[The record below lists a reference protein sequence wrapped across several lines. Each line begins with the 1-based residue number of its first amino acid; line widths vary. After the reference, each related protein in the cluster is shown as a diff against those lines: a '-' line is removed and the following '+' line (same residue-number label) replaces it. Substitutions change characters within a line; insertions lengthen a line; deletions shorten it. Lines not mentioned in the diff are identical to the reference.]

1 MTKNEAIPVM
11 NTRMTPVAFELTRN
25 AFGQLTLTWPDGR
38 VAQGVVPVRAFPVQS
53 PEQGIALMDTDGHEA
68 VWIDA
73 LDELPEPAQGLIR
86 DALESREFMPE
97 IQAIERVSSFSTPCT
112 WYVKTDR
119 GDTQFVL
126 RGDEDIRRLA
136 GQTLLVSDSHGIHFL
151 IRDLDKLGKES
162 RKILDRFM

>member
-1 MTKNEAIPVM
+1 MTKNEKTPAM
-11 NTRMTPVAFELTRN
+11 STRMTPVAFELTRN
-25 AFGQLTLTWPDGR
+25 SFGQLILTQPDGR
-38 VAQGVVPVRAFPVQS
+38 VVQGVMPVRAFPIQS
-53 PEQGIALMDTDGHEA
+53 PEQGIALMDVDGHEV
-68 VWIDA
+68 VWLDA
-73 LDELPEPAQGLIR
+73 LIDVPQPAQGLIR

-97 IQAIERVSSFSTPCT
+97 IQAIVSVSSFSTPCT
-112 WYVKTDR
+112 WVVKTDR

-151 IRDLDKLGKES
+151 IRDLDKLNKDS

>member
-1 MTKNEAIPVM
+1 
-11 NTRMTPVAFELTRN
+11 MTPVAFELTRN
-25 AFGQLTLTWPDGR
+25 SFGQLILTQPDGR
-38 VAQGVVPVRAFPVQS
+38 MVQGVVPVRAFPVQS
-53 PEQGIALMDTDGHEA
+53 PEQGIALMDTDGHEV
-68 VWIDA
+68 VWLDA
-73 LDELPEPAQGLIR
+73 LSDVPQPAQGLIR

-97 IQAIERVSSFSTPCT
+97 IQTIMSVSSFSTPCT
-112 WYVKTDR
+112 WVVKTDR

-151 IRDLDKLGKES
+151 IRDLEKLDKDS

>member
-1 MTKNEAIPVM
+1 
-11 NTRMTPVAFELTRN
+11 MTPVAFELTRN
-25 AFGQLTLTWPDGR
+25 SFGQLILTLPQGR
-38 VAQGVVPVRAFPVQS
+38 VVQGVMPVRAFPVQS
-53 PEQGIALMDTDGHEA
+53 PEQGIALMDTDGHEV
-68 VWIDA
+68 VWLDA
-73 LDELPEPAQGLIR
+73 LSDVPQPAQGLIR

-97 IQAIERVSSFSTPCT
+97 IQTIMSVSSFSTPCT
-112 WYVKTDR
+112 WVVKTDR

-151 IRDLDKLGKES
+151 IRDLDKLDKDS

>member
-1 MTKNEAIPVM
+1 
-11 NTRMTPVAFELTRN
+11 MTPVAFELTRN
-25 AFGQLTLTWPDGR
+25 AFGQLALTLPDGR
-38 VAQGVVPVRAFPVQS
+38 VVQGVMPVRAFPVQS

-68 VWIDA
+68 VWLDA
-73 LDELPEPAQGLIR
+73 LSDVPQPAQGLIR

-97 IQAIERVSSFSTPCT
+97 IQTIVSVSSFSTPCT
-112 WYVKTDR
+112 WVVKTDR

-136 GQTLLVSDSHGIHFL
+136 GQTLLISDSHGIHFL
-151 IRDLDKLGKES
+151 IRDLDKLNKDS

>member
-1 MTKNEAIPVM
+1 MPKNEKTPAM
-11 NTRMTPVAFELTRN
+11 STRMTPVAFELTRN
-25 AFGQLTLTWPDGR
+25 PFGHLALTLDGR
-38 VAQGVVPVRAFPVQS
+38 VVQGVVPVRAFPVQS
-53 PEQGIALMDTDGHEA
+53 PEQGIALMDADGHEA

-73 LDELPEPAQGLIR
+73 LSEVPQPAQGLIR

-97 IQAIERVSSFSTPCT
+97 IQTIVSVSSFSTPCT
-112 WYVKTDR
+112 WSVKTDR

-151 IRDLDKLGKES
+151 IRDLDRLDKDS

>member
-1 MTKNEAIPVM
+1 
-11 NTRMTPVAFELTRN
+11 MTPVAFELSRN
-25 AFGQLTLTWPDGR
+25 AFGQLALTLPDGR
-38 VAQGVVPVRAFPVQS
+38 VVQGVMPVRAFPVQS

-68 VWIDA
+68 VWLDA
-73 LDELPEPAQGLIR
+73 LSDVPQPAQGLIR

-97 IQAIERVSSFSTPCT
+97 IQTIVSVSSFSTPCT
-112 WYVKTDR
+112 WVVKTDR

-136 GQTLLVSDSHGIHFL
+136 GQTLLISDSHGIHFL
-151 IRDLDKLGKES
+151 IRDLDKLNKDS

>member
-1 MTKNEAIPVM
+1 
-11 NTRMTPVAFELTRN
+11 MTPVAFELTRN
-25 AFGQLTLTWPDGR
+25 SFGQLILTLPQGR
-38 VAQGVVPVRAFPVQS
+38 VVQGVMPVRAFPVQS
-53 PEQGIALMDTDGHEA
+53 PEQGIALMDTDGHEV
-68 VWIDA
+68 VWLDA
-73 LDELPEPAQGLIR
+73 LSDVPQPAQGLIR

-97 IQAIERVSSFSTPCT
+97 IQAIVSVSSFSTPCT
-112 WYVKTDR
+112 WVVKTDR

-151 IRDLDKLGKES
+151 IRDLDKLNKDS

>member
-1 MTKNEAIPVM
+1 
-11 NTRMTPVAFELTRN
+11 MTPVAFELTRN
-25 AFGQLTLTWPDGR
+25 SFGQLILTQPDGR
-38 VAQGVVPVRAFPVQS
+38 MVQGVVPVRAFPVQS
-53 PEQGIALMDTDGHEA
+53 PEQGIALMDTDGHEV
-68 VWIDA
+68 VWLDA
-73 LDELPEPAQGLIR
+73 LNDVPQPAQGLIR

-97 IQAIERVSSFSTPCT
+97 IQAIVSVSSFSTPCT
-112 WYVKTDR
+112 WVVKTDR

-151 IRDLDKLGKES
+151 IRDLEKLDKDS

>member
-1 MTKNEAIPVM
+1 
-11 NTRMTPVAFELTRN
+11 MTPVAFELTRN
-25 AFGQLTLTWPDGR
+25 SFGQLILTLPQGR
-38 VAQGVVPVRAFPVQS
+38 VVQGVMPVRAFPVQS
-53 PEQGIALMDTDGHEA
+53 PEQGIALMDTDGHEV
-68 VWIDA
+68 VWLDA
-73 LDELPEPAQGLIR
+73 LNDVPQPAQGLIR

-97 IQAIERVSSFSTPCT
+97 IQAIVSVSSFSTPCT
-112 WYVKTDR
+112 WVVKTDR

-151 IRDLDKLGKES
+151 IRDLDKLNKDS

>member
-1 MTKNEAIPVM
+1 
-11 NTRMTPVAFELTRN
+11 MTPAAFELTRN
-25 AFGQLTLTWPDGR
+25 AFGQLILTQPDGR
-38 VAQGVVPVRAFPVQS
+38 VVQGVVPVRAFPVQS
-53 PEQGIALMDTDGHEA
+53 PEQGIALMDADGHEA
-68 VWIDA
+68 VWLDA
-73 LDELPEPAQGLIR
+73 LSDVPQPAQGLIR

-97 IQAIERVSSFSTPCT
+97 IQTIVSVSSFSTPCT
-112 WYVKTDR
+112 WVVKTDR

-151 IRDLDKLGKES
+151 IRDLEKLDKDS

>member
-1 MTKNEAIPVM
+1 
-11 NTRMTPVAFELTRN
+11 MTPVAFELTRN
-25 AFGQLTLTWPDGR
+25 SFGQLILTQPDGR
-38 VAQGVVPVRAFPVQS
+38 MVQGVVPVRAFPVQS
-53 PEQGIALMDTDGHEA
+53 PEQGIALMDTDGHEV
-68 VWIDA
+68 VWLDA
-73 LDELPEPAQGLIR
+73 LSDVPQPAQGLIR

-97 IQAIERVSSFSTPCT
+97 IQAIVSVSSFSTPCT
-112 WYVKTDR
+112 WVVKTDR

-151 IRDLDKLGKES
+151 IRDLEKLDKDS

>member
-1 MTKNEAIPVM
+1 
-11 NTRMTPVAFELTRN
+11 MTPAAFELTRN
-25 AFGQLTLTWPDGR
+25 SFGQLILTQPDGR
-38 VAQGVVPVRAFPVQS
+38 VVQGVVPVRAFPVQS
-53 PEQGIALMDTDGHEA
+53 PEQGIALMDADGHEA
-68 VWIDA
+68 VWLDA
-73 LDELPEPAQGLIR
+73 LSDVPQPAQGLIR

-97 IQAIERVSSFSTPCT
+97 IQTIVSVSSFSTPCT
-112 WYVKTDR
+112 WVVKTDR

-151 IRDLDKLGKES
+151 IRDLEKLDKDS

>member
-1 MTKNEAIPVM
+1 
-11 NTRMTPVAFELTRN
+11 MTPVAFELTRN
-25 AFGQLTLTWPDGR
+25 SFGQLILTQPDGR
-38 VAQGVVPVRAFPVQS
+38 MVQCVVPVRAFPVQS
-53 PEQGIALMDTDGHEA
+53 PEQGIALMDTDGHEV
-68 VWIDA
+68 VWLDA
-73 LDELPEPAQGLIR
+73 LSDVPQPAQGLIR

-97 IQAIERVSSFSTPCT
+97 IQTIMSVSSFSTPCT
-112 WYVKTDR
+112 WVVKTDR

-151 IRDLDKLGKES
+151 IRDLEKLDKDS

>member
-1 MTKNEAIPVM
+1 
-11 NTRMTPVAFELTRN
+11 MTPVAFELTRN
-25 AFGQLTLTWPDGR
+25 AFGQLALTLPDGR
-38 VAQGVVPVRAFPVQS
+38 VVQGVTPVRAFPVQS

-68 VWIDA
+68 IWLDA
-73 LDELPEPAQGLIR
+73 LSDVPQPAQGLIR

-97 IQAIERVSSFSTPCT
+97 IQTIVSVSSFSTPCT
-112 WYVKTDR
+112 WVVKTDR

-136 GQTLLVSDSHGIHFL
+136 GQTLLISDSHGIHFL
-151 IRDLDKLGKES
+151 IRDLDKLNKDS

>member
-1 MTKNEAIPVM
+1 
-11 NTRMTPVAFELTRN
+11 MTPVAFELTRN
-25 AFGQLTLTWPDGR
+25 AFGQLALTLPDGR
-38 VAQGVVPVRAFPVQS
+38 VMQGVMPVRAFPVQS

-68 VWIDA
+68 VWLAA
-73 LDELPEPAQGLIR
+73 LSDVPQPAQGLIR

-97 IQAIERVSSFSTPCT
+97 IQTIVSVSSFSTPCT
-112 WYVKTDR
+112 WVVKTDR

-136 GQTLLVSDSHGIHFL
+136 GQTLLISDSHGIHFL
-151 IRDLDKLGKES
+151 IRDLDKLNKDS

>member
-1 MTKNEAIPVM
+1 
-11 NTRMTPVAFELTRN
+11 MTPVVFELTRN
-25 AFGQLTLTWPDGR
+25 AFGQLALTLPDGR
-38 VAQGVVPVRAFPVQS
+38 VVQGVMPVRAFPVQS

-68 VWIDA
+68 VWLDA
-73 LDELPEPAQGLIR
+73 LSDVPQPAQGLIR

-97 IQAIERVSSFSTPCT
+97 IQTIVSVSSFSTPCT
-112 WYVKTDR
+112 WVVKTDR

-136 GQTLLVSDSHGIHFL
+136 GQTLLISDSHGIHFL
-151 IRDLDKLGKES
+151 IRDLDKLNKDS

>member
-1 MTKNEAIPVM
+1 
-11 NTRMTPVAFELTRN
+11 MTPAAFELTRN
-25 AFGQLTLTWPDGR
+25 AFGQLILTQPDGR
-38 VAQGVVPVRAFPVQS
+38 VVQGVVPVRAFPVQS
-53 PEQGIALMDTDGHEA
+53 PEQGIALMDTDGHEV
-68 VWIDA
+68 VWLDA
-73 LDELPEPAQGLIR
+73 LSDVPQPAQGLIR

-97 IQAIERVSSFSTPCT
+97 IQTIVSVSSFSTPCT
-112 WYVKTDR
+112 WVVKTDR

-151 IRDLDKLGKES
+151 IRDLEKLDKDS

>member
-1 MTKNEAIPVM
+1 
-11 NTRMTPVAFELTRN
+11 MTPVAFELTRN
-25 AFGQLTLTWPDGR
+25 SFGQLILTQPDGR
-38 VAQGVVPVRAFPVQS
+38 MVQGVVPVRAFPVQS
-53 PEQGIALMDTDGHEA
+53 PEQGIALMDTDGHEV
-68 VWIDA
+68 VWLDA
-73 LDELPEPAQGLIR
+73 LNDVPQPAQGLIR

-97 IQAIERVSSFSTPCT
+97 IQAIVSVSSFSTPCT
-112 WYVKTDR
+112 WVVKTDR

-151 IRDLDKLGKES
+151 IRDLDKLNKDS